1 MANTYLYRTPSSAG
15 NRGIWTVSWWSKKS
29 NPTKRTVV
37 FGTPGSDNNSTSS
50 FIYHQDSGVRWGM
63 QTFNVFTTT
72 STFLMR
78 DPSSWYH
85 LVLSIDTSQGSSD
98 NRTKLYI
105 NGERFTDWDG
115 NNLNSITNG
124 FQYGWNNTI
133 LHTICKDPAASGS
146 DYFSGNI
153 THFVNIDGQA
163 LTPTSFGET
172 DSTTGEWKP
181 KEDLS
186 GLTFGTN
193 GCWLKFENA
202 ANLGLD
208 SSGNGNN
215 WTVSGAGTNPQST
228 DTASNN
234 FCTMSDIDKG
244 SDAGSLTL
252 GGLKITNG
260 TSGSASNQKVRGTL
274 AVSSGKWY
282 FEMKQLANTTSIG
295 LLATE
300 EEQSTTTANGMFV
313 EYLVQG
319 EMRYWNGSSRVTKTT
334 GIDSYTAN
342 DIVGCALDM
351 DNRRAYFSKNGVW
364 QGDPTPDPAS
374 SPSGAGQMAPI
385 LSGYTMSPCFYD
397 DTTSSAGQAAMNFGN
412 PPFTIASGNADA
424 NGFGNFEYAVPSGYY
439 ALCTK
444 NINSYG

>member
-50 FIYHQDSGVRWGM
+50 FIYHQDSGVRWGL
-63 QTFNVFTTT
+63 QTYNIFTTT
-72 STFLMR
+72 STFVMR

-85 LVLSIDTSQGSSD
+85 LVLSIDSSQGSSD
-98 NRTKLYI
+98 NRTKFYI

-115 NNLNSITNG
+115 NNLNNITNG
-124 FQYGWNNTI
+124 FQFGWNNTI
-133 LHTICKDPAASGS
+133 LHTICKDPAASGT

-228 DTASNN
+228 DTATNN
-234 FCTMSDIDKG
+234 FCTFN
-244 SDAGSLTL
+244 SLS
-252 GGLKITNG
+252 K
-260 TSGSASNQKVRGTL
+260 ASNVTLTEGNLKAAIAGTGETRSTIGTM
-274 AVSSGKWY
+274 AVSKGKWY
-282 FEMKQLANTTSIG
+282 WEIKYTADVVSGFIG
-295 LLATE
+295 LVSADIGWNIN
-300 EEQSTTTANGMFV
+300 STAYPSSGVSDNVGFNDGGTKYV
-313 EYLVQG
+313 
-319 EMRYWNGSSRVTKTT
+319 NGSSS
-334 GIDSYTAN
+334 SYGSGFGNN
-342 DIVGCALDM
+342 DIIGVAANLD
-351 DNRRAYFSKNGVW
+351 DNEVVFYVNGTAQNSGTAISKTFSGSYYPVV
-364 QGDPTPDPAS
+364 QHQS
-374 SPSGAGQMAPI
+374 SSG
-385 LSGYTMSPCFYD
+385 
-397 DTTSSAGQAAMNFGN
+397 TSNFNFNTGN
-412 PPFTIASGNADA
+412 PNYSISSGNADA